1 MKVKFNKF
9 ERVAGL
15 FVLTAIVG
23 SIAATI
29 GVAVKRGWFEQKVT
43 LEASFP
49 SADGLHAGTVVQMAG
64 LRAGA
69 VESVDLKSNNEVLVQ
84 LRISRKFFDRVRE
97 DSLVRVMR
105 PFIIGEKVLDIS
117 VGSEGAKP
125 VIEFAMLK
133 TEESTDIMDLM
144 NGRKL
149 GPYIAMLG
157 QIGENL
163 KVVAEAFLDPER
175 SKNLVKVIDEM
186 RPLVM
191 NMSGMSREVTSLLKG
206 ANKDQKMIKTLDN
219 LAIMSQELARVL
231 PEFTRNSPELAS
243 DLTKIAKNTAILTEE
258 MSKLVPMMN
267 KMAPE
272 LPRASARAL
281 EALDETVI
289 TLKAMQKSFL
299 LRGSVKEVRDEESK
313 REPAADDKGT
323 PEPSTE
329 GK

>member
-1 MKVKFNKF
+1 MRVKFNKF

-15 FVLTAIVG
+15 FVMTAIIG
-23 SIAATI
+23 AIAATV
-29 GVAVKRGWFEQKVT
+29 GVAVKRGWFEPKVD
-43 LEASFP
+43 LEASFK

-69 VESVDLKSNNEVLVQ
+69 VESVELKSNNEVLVQ

-97 DSLVRVMR
+97 DSVVRVMR

-117 VGSEGAKP
+117 VGSEDSKQVA
-125 VIEFAMLK
+125 ELAMLK
-133 TEESTDIMDLM
+133 TEDSTDIMDLM

-149 GPYIAMLG
+149 GPYLAMLG

-163 KVVAEAFLDPER
+163 RVVAEAFLDPER
-175 SKNLVKVIDEM
+175 SKNIVKVLDEM

-191 NMSGMSREVTSLLKG
+191 NMSGMSREVTSLLKS
-206 ANKDQKMIKTLDN
+206 ANKDQKMVKTLEN

-258 MSKLVPMMN
+258 MSKLVPMMS

-272 LPRASARAL
+272 LPRASSRAL
-281 EALDETVI
+281 EALDETVV

-299 LRGSVKEVRDEESK
+299 LRGNVKEVRDEESK
-313 REPAADDKGT
+313 REPAQESKDNKEAK
-323 PEPSTE
+323 
-329 GK
+329 